1 MMKWDID
8 TGDSE
13 PGIYVREITFNDGST
28 VSDIGR
34 NDIIVFVGAN
44 NVGKSQT
51 LRDIYHGLGDE
62 KVSILKDIHAY
73 KSGQSKDVIE
83 LVKSICSID
92 QFSQYFLMGK
102 NVSITPDNPD
112 NIDYFMSTSCTNH
125 SSLRDLFACNLD
137 TGKRLTICSPAPPI
151 SPEDP
156 KTHPIHYVAFDVE
169 NRKKFTG
176 YFFKAF
182 HKYICPN
189 RLHSKDI
196 PLVVTDEEIHFSE
209 EKYHDETE
217 RVEAYANELSKYPMA
232 QEEGDGVKGFIGILL
247 YLILDFYKVYLIDE
261 PEAFLHPPQARIM
274 GQMIGELTKGKKQTF
289 ISTHSEQLMQGLLE
303 AASDRVK
310 IVRVTRENNS
320 NHVSVLNAQDLQ
332 SVWKDPILKYSNV
345 LDGLFYRNVVLCESD
360 SDCRFYSIINDSLQ
374 RENGKY
380 ADTFFTYSG
389 GKQRIPVIVKAL
401 SSLNV
406 DTKVVVDI
414 DVLNDTVIFKK
425 ICAACGM
432 NWEAIKKDYQDFYD
446 TINRQSRTNIDSK
459 ENILAQ
465 INQINKKNPGDK
477 NYSETEIKEIKK
489 LLKSPT
495 YWSQLKGSGKSAI
508 PHGKA
513 VECFDKIDKAAKE
526 HNLFIVPVGE
536 LEGFVTQ
543 VPTHGPGW
551 VNDVLEKYGDLHDP
565 VYDEAKKFIRQLCL

>member
-1 MMKWDID
+1 MKWDID

-13 PGIYVREITFNDGST
+13 PGIYVQKITFNDEST

-73 KSGQSKDVIE
+73 KSGQPKDVIE

-92 QFSQYFLMGK
+92 QFSQYLLMGK
-102 NVSITPDNPD
+102 NVSITPNNS
-112 NIDYFMSTSCTNH
+112 NIDYFMSTRCTNH
-125 SSLRDLFACNLD
+125 SSLRDLFACDLD
-137 TGKRLTICSPAPPI
+137 TEKRLTICSPAPSI

-169 NRKKFTG
+169 NRKKFTS

-196 PLVVTDEEIHFSE
+196 PLVVTDEEIHFGE

-217 RVEAYANELSKYPMA
+217 RVEAYADELAKYPMA

-289 ISTHSEQLMQGLLE
+289 ISTHSEQLIQGLLE
-303 AASDRVK
+303 TASDRVK
-310 IVRVTRENNS
+310 IVRVTREGHT
-320 NHVSVLNAQDLQ
+320 NHVSVLHAEKLHK
-332 SVWKDPILKYSNV
+332 VWKDSILKYSNI
-345 LDGLFYRNVVLCESD
+345 LEGLFCRNVVLCESD
-360 SDCRFYSIINDSLQ
+360 SDCRFYSIINDFLQ
-374 RENGKY
+374 KENGKY

-389 GKQRIPVIVKAL
+389 GKQRVPVIMEAL
-401 SSLNV
+401 SALDV
-406 DTKVVVDI
+406 DTKVIVDF
-414 DVLNDTVIFKK
+414 DALNDKTIFQRICKACRMDWNVIENDFKVFSNEINQQLGTK
-425 ICAACGM
+425 M
-432 NWEAIKKDYQDFYD
+432 KTKKD
-446 TINRQSRTNIDSK
+446 I
-459 ENILAQ
+459 Q
-465 INQINKKNPGDK
+465 IGIGQISKKNPNDRY
-477 NYSETEIKEIKK
+477 YSDSEIGEIKD
-489 LLKSPT
+489 LLKSKT
-495 YWSQLKGSGKSAI
+495 YWGILKSVGKNAL
-508 PHGKA
+508 PAGQA
-513 VECFDKIDKAAKE
+513 AQCFDNIDKYAKE
-526 HNLFIVPVGE
+526 HNLFVVPVGE
-536 LEGFVTQ
+536 LEGFVKK
-543 VPTHGPGW
+543 VKVHGPGW
-551 VNDVLEKYGDLHDP
+551 VNDVLSQYGDLHDP
-565 VYDEAKKFIRQLCL
+565 VYDEAKKFVKELQL

>member
-1 MMKWDID
+1 MVKWDID

-73 KSGQSKDVIE
+73 KSGQSKDIIE

-102 NVSITPDNPD
+102 NVSITPD

-217 RVEAYANELSKYPMA
+217 RVEAYANELSRYPMA

-289 ISTHSEQLMQGLLE
+289 ISTHSEQLIQGLLE

-310 IVRVTRENNS
+310 IVRVTREGDT
-320 NHVSVLNAQDLQ
+320 NHVSVLNAKKLQ
-332 SVWKDPILKYSNV
+332 KVWKNSILKYSNI
-345 LDGLFYRNVVLCESD
+345 LEGLFCRNVVLCESD
-360 SDCRFYSIINDSLQ
+360 SDCRFYSIINDFLQ
-374 RENGKY
+374 KENGKY

-389 GKQRIPVIVKAL
+389 GKQRVPVIMEAL
-401 SSLNV
+401 SALDV
-406 DTKVVVDI
+406 DTKVIVDFDALNNKTI
-414 DVLNDTVIFKK
+414 FQRICEACRMDWDVIENDFKAFSNEINQQPGTK
-425 ICAACGM
+425 M
-432 NWEAIKKDYQDFYD
+432 KTKKD
-446 TINRQSRTNIDSK
+446 I
-459 ENILAQ
+459 Q
-465 INQINKKNPGDK
+465 IGITQISQKNPNEK
-477 NYSETEIKEIKK
+477 NYSDSEIGEIKD
-489 LLKSPT
+489 LLKSET
-495 YWSQLKGSGKSAI
+495 CWHILK
-508 PHGKA
+508 KA
-513 VECFDKIDKAAKE
+513 GPNALPLGQAVQCFDNIDKYAKE

-536 LEGFVTQ
+536 LEGFVKK
-543 VPTHGPGW
+543 VKVHGPGW
-551 VNDVLEKYGDLHDP
+551 VNDVLSQYGDLHDP
-565 VYDEAKKFIRQLCL
+565 VYDEAKKFVKELQL

>member
-1 MMKWDID
+1 MVKWDID

-73 KSGQSKDVIE
+73 KSGQSKDIIE

-102 NVSITPDNPD
+102 NVSITPD

-289 ISTHSEQLMQGLLE
+289 ISTHSEQLIQGLLE
-303 AASDRVK
+303 TASDRVK
-310 IVRVTRENNS
+310 IVRVTREGDT
-320 NHVSVLNAQDLQ
+320 NHVSVLNAEKLQ
-332 SVWKDPILKYSNV
+332 KVWKNSILKYSNI
-345 LDGLFYRNVVLCESD
+345 LEGLFCRNVVLCESD
-360 SDCRFYSIINDSLQ
+360 SDCRFYSIINDFLQ
-374 RENGKY
+374 KENGKY

-389 GKQRIPVIVKAL
+389 GKQRVPVIMEAL
-401 SSLNV
+401 SALDV
-406 DTKVVVDI
+406 DTKVIVDFDALNNKTI
-414 DVLNDTVIFKK
+414 FQRICEACRMDWDVIENDFKAFSNEINQQPGTK
-425 ICAACGM
+425 M
-432 NWEAIKKDYQDFYD
+432 KTKKD
-446 TINRQSRTNIDSK
+446 I
-459 ENILAQ
+459 Q
-465 INQINKKNPGDK
+465 IGITQISQKNPNEK
-477 NYSETEIKEIKK
+477 NYSDSEIGEIKD
-489 LLKSPT
+489 LLKSET
-495 YWSQLKGSGKSAI
+495 CWHILK
-508 PHGKA
+508 KA
-513 VECFDKIDKAAKE
+513 GQTALPLGQAVQCFDNIDKYAKE

-536 LEGFVTQ
+536 LEGFVKK
-543 VPTHGPGW
+543 VKVHGPGW
-551 VNDVLEKYGDLHDP
+551 VNDVLSQYGDLHDP
-565 VYDEAKKFIRQLCL
+565 VYDEAKKFVKELQL

>member
-73 KSGQSKDVIE
+73 KSGQSKDIIE

-102 NVSITPDNPD
+102 NVSITPD

-289 ISTHSEQLMQGLLE
+289 ISTHSEQLIQGLLE
-303 AASDRVK
+303 TASDRVK
-310 IVRVTRENNS
+310 IVRVTREGDT
-320 NHVSVLNAQDLQ
+320 NHVSVLNAEKLQ
-332 SVWKDPILKYSNV
+332 KVWQNSILKYSNI
-345 LDGLFYRNVVLCESD
+345 LEGLFCRNVVLCESD
-360 SDCRFYSIINDSLQ
+360 SDCRFYSIINDFLQ
-374 RENGKY
+374 KENGKY

-389 GKQRIPVIVKAL
+389 GKQRVPVIMEAL
-401 SSLNV
+401 SALDV
-406 DTKVVVDI
+406 DTKVIVDFDALNNKTI
-414 DVLNDTVIFKK
+414 FQRICEACRMDWDVIENDFKAFSNEINQQPGTK
-425 ICAACGM
+425 M
-432 NWEAIKKDYQDFYD
+432 KTKKD
-446 TINRQSRTNIDSK
+446 I
-459 ENILAQ
+459 Q
-465 INQINKKNPGDK
+465 IGITQISQKNPNEK
-477 NYSETEIKEIKK
+477 NYSDSEIGEIKD
-489 LLKSPT
+489 LLKSET
-495 YWSQLKGSGKSAI
+495 CWHILKKAGQSAL
-508 PHGKA
+508 PLGQA
-513 VECFDKIDKAAKE
+513 VQCFDNIDKYAKE

-536 LEGFVTQ
+536 LEGFVKK
-543 VPTHGPGW
+543 VKVHGPGW
-551 VNDVLEKYGDLHDP
+551 VNDVLSQYCDLHDP
-565 VYDEAKKFIRQLCL
+565 VYDEAKKFVKELQL

>member
-1 MMKWDID
+1 MVKWDID

-73 KSGQSKDVIE
+73 KSGQSKDIIE

-102 NVSITPDNPD
+102 NVSITPD

-289 ISTHSEQLMQGLLE
+289 ISTHSEQLIQGLLE
-303 AASDRVK
+303 TASDRVK
-310 IVRVTRENNS
+310 IVRVTREGDT
-320 NHVSVLNAQDLQ
+320 NHVSVLNAEKLQ
-332 SVWKDPILKYSNV
+332 KVWKNSILKYSNI
-345 LDGLFYRNVVLCESD
+345 LEGLFCRNVVLCESD
-360 SDCRFYSIINDSLQ
+360 SDCRFYSIINDFLQ
-374 RENGKY
+374 KENGKY

-389 GKQRIPVIVKAL
+389 GKQRVPVIMEAL
-401 SSLNV
+401 SALDV
-406 DTKVVVDI
+406 DTKVIVDFDALNNKTI
-414 DVLNDTVIFKK
+414 FQRICEACRMDWDVIENDFKAFSNEINQQPGTK
-425 ICAACGM
+425 M
-432 NWEAIKKDYQDFYD
+432 KTKKD
-446 TINRQSRTNIDSK
+446 I
-459 ENILAQ
+459 Q
-465 INQINKKNPGDK
+465 IGITQISQKNPNEK
-477 NYSETEIKEIKK
+477 NYSDSEIGEIKD
-489 LLKSPT
+489 LLKSET
-495 YWSQLKGSGKSAI
+495 CWHILK
-508 PHGKA
+508 KA
-513 VECFDKIDKAAKE
+513 GQTALPLGQAVQCFDNIDKYAKE

-536 LEGFVTQ
+536 LEGFVKK
-543 VPTHGPGW
+543 VKVHGPGW
-551 VNDVLEKYGDLHDP
+551 VNDVLLQYGDLHDP
-565 VYDEAKKFIRQLCL
+565 VYDEAKKFVKELQL

>member
-13 PGIYVREITFNDGST
+13 PGIYVQEITFNDGST

-73 KSGQSKDVIE
+73 KSGQSKDIIE
-83 LVKSICSID
+83 LVKSICSKD
-92 QFSQYFLMGK
+92 QFSQYLLMGK
-102 NVSITPDNPD
+102 NISITPG

-137 TGKRLTICSPAPPI
+137 TEKRLTICSPAPPI
-151 SPEDP
+151 GPKDP

-169 NRKKFTG
+169 NRKKFTS

-182 HKYICPN
+182 HKYIYPN
-189 RLHSKDI
+189 GQHVKDI
-196 PLVVTDEEIHFSE
+196 PLVIADQEIHFE
-209 EKYHDETE
+209 GNEFYDETE
-217 RVEAYANELSKYPMA
+217 RNEAYGAELGKYPMA

-289 ISTHSEQLMQGLLE
+289 ISTHSEQLIQGLLE
-303 AASDRVK
+303 TASDRVK
-310 IVRVTRENNS
+310 IVRVTREGHT
-320 NHVSVLNAQDLQ
+320 NHVSVLNAETLQ
-332 SVWKDPILKYSNV
+332 KVWENSILKYSNI
-345 LDGLFYRNVVLCESD
+345 LEGLFCRNVVLCESD
-360 SDCRFYSIINDSLQ
+360 SDCRFYSIINDFLQ
-374 RENGKY
+374 KENGKY

-389 GKQRIPVIVKAL
+389 GKQRVPVIMEAL
-401 SSLNV
+401 SALDV
-406 DTKVVVDI
+406 DTKVIVDF
-414 DVLNDTVIFKK
+414 DALNNKTIFQRICEACQMDWNVIENDFKAFSNEINQQPGTK
-425 ICAACGM
+425 M
-432 NWEAIKKDYQDFYD
+432 KTKKD
-446 TINRQSRTNIDSK
+446 I
-459 ENILAQ
+459 Q
-465 INQINKKNPGDK
+465 ICITQISKKNPNEK
-477 NYSETEIKEIKK
+477 YYSDSEIGEIKD
-489 LLKSPT
+489 LLKSET
-495 YWSQLKGSGKSAI
+495 YWRTLKKEGKNELPA
-508 PHGKA
+508 GQA
-513 VECFDKIDKAAKE
+513 VQCFNNIDKYAKA

-536 LEGFVTQ
+536 LEGFVKKFKK
-543 VPTHGPGW
+543 VHGPAW
-551 VNDVLEKYGDLHDP
+551 VNDVLSKYGDLHDP
-565 VYDEAKKFIRQLCL
+565 VYDEVKKFVKELQL